1 MATTSIGAP
10 GVTFPDSTVQ
20 TTAGATGVPVIN
32 VYTSPGTWT
41 KPSTVKAI
49 KVTITGGGAGG
60 TTANQPGGSPTT
72 INQGAGGGAGGTAI
86 RVYPAS
92 SLPGPGPQPY
102 TIGAA
107 VAANTSG
114 NPSSF
119 GNPSITILT
128 ANAGEVGRTNSPG
141 GFYGYGGGGGTA
153 SGGQINMRGGPGT
166 QGGLASSNSV
176 GGTGG
181 ASFFDGGGNSNPN
194 SPTINSGQYGSGGA
208 GESSPGLSSIG
219 GGGSGIIVI
228 EEFY

>member
-20 TTAGATGVPVIN
+20 SSAGATGVPVIN

-41 KPSTVKAI
+41 KPATVKAI

-60 TTANQPGGSPTT
+60 TGAYFTPASAA
-72 INQGAGGGAGGTAI
+72 QGAGGGAGGTAI

-92 SLPGPGPQPY
+92 SLPAPGPQPY

-128 ANAGEVGRTNSPG
+128 ANAGSVGRTNSPG

-166 QGGLASSNSV
+166 QGGITSTNSV

-208 GESSPGLSSIG
+208 GESSPGIGATG

>member
-1 MATTSIGAP
+1 MATTIGPA
-10 GVTFPDSTVQ
+10 GLTFNDG
-20 TTAGATGVPVIN
+20 TTESSAAATGVPVIN

-41 KPSTVKAI
+41 KPGTIKAI

-60 TTANQPGGSPTT
+60 QVAVQPGAPSTLS
-72 INQGAGGGAGGTAI
+72 QGAGGGAGGTAI

-92 SLPGPGPQPY
+92 SLPGPQPY

-107 VAANTSG
+107 VGASTSG

-119 GNPSITILT
+119 GNAPIDVLT
-128 ANAGEVGRTNSPG
+128 ANGGSVGRTNSPG

-166 QGGLASSNSV
+166 QGGLGFTNSV

-181 ASFFDGGGNSNPN
+181 ASFFDGGGNSSPN

-208 GESSPGLSSIG
+208 GESSPGISSTG